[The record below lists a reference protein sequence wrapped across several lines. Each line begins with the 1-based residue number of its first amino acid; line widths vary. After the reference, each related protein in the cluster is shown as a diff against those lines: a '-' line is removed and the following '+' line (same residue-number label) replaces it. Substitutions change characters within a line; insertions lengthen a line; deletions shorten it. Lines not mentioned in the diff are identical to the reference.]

1 MSNSSLVTYT
11 HHSPNHYDGRTHKID
26 RITPHYV
33 AGNCTVETLGD
44 IFAPT
49 SRRASSNY
57 GIGSDGRI
65 ALYVDECNAPWTSG
79 NFANDDRAV
88 TIECANLA
96 DGSLTQAC
104 WDSLVQLCADICRR
118 NGISY
123 LNYTGDPSGNLT
135 KHCWF
140 QDTDCPGPWLTEQ
153 FVRLEREVNAI
164 LSNGT
169 PIHVEPK
176 NNTNGG
182 KLDIDGYGGYNTV
195 LDMQSALECYEDGV
209 ISGQWIGNRNAHWA
223 MTAVEYGGQ
232 GSPMVKELQR
242 RIGADCDGLWGSETS
257 RKLQEYLID
266 AGFSCGEC
274 GADGI
279 FGMDSVRAL
288 QRYLND
294 GREF

>member
-1 MSNSSLVTYT
+1 MPNSQLISYT
-11 HHSPNHYDGRTHKID
+11 RHSPNHYDGRTHKID

-88 TIECANLA
+88 TIECANLG

-104 WDSLVQLCADICRR
+104 WDSLVRLCADICRR

-153 FVRLEREVNAI
+153 FGRLTKEVNHI
-164 LSNGT
+164 LDNDE
-169 PIHVEPK
+169 PIHVTPK
-176 NNTNGG
+176 NNTQGG
-182 KLDIDGYGGYNTV
+182 ELDVDGIGGYNTV
-195 LDMQSALECYEDGV
+195 LDLQHLLHTYEDGV
-209 ISGQWIGNRNAHWA
+209 ISGQWMGNKSAHWG
-223 MTAVEYGGQ
+223 MTSVEYGGE
-232 GSPMVKELQR
+232 GSPMVRALQEYV
-242 RIGADCDGLWGSETS
+242 GAGVDGLWGNDTS
-257 RKLQEYLID
+257 RLLQEQLIMNGYD
-266 AGFSCGEC
+266 CGSC
-274 GADGI
+274 GADGV
-279 FGMDSVRAL
+279 FGHDSVRAL
-288 QRYLND
+288 QRWLND
-294 GREF
+294 VM